1 MVNMSKKK
9 KKKPSKSIML
19 LNELDKSLETTRD
32 SLVKEIEETQR
43 RLAESDARAL
53 KKQRK
58 KLRKEMGV
66 IPYYVSRDRVKAREE
81 AIKRMESTK
90 MLDRVEMTLKQLGP
104 IVVIVA
110 RLIAT
115 LILSIFSIEPIR
127 RIVRP
132 ETIKRMDSIY
142 KIAMSIG

>member
-1 MVNMSKKK
+1 MSKKK

-19 LNELDKSLETTRD
+19 LNELDKSLETAHE

-127 RIVRP
+127 RIVSP
-132 ETIKRMDSIY
+132 ETVKRMDSIY

>member
-1 MVNMSKKK
+1 MINMSKKK

-19 LNELDKSLETTRD
+19 LNELDKSLETAHE

-127 RIVRP
+127 RIVSP
-132 ETIKRMDSIY
+132 ETVKRMDSIY

>member
-1 MVNMSKKK
+1 
-9 KKKPSKSIML
+9 
-19 LNELDKSLETTRD
+19 
-32 SLVKEIEETQR
+32 
-43 RLAESDARAL
+43 
-53 KKQRK
+53 
-58 KLRKEMGV
+58 
-66 IPYYVSRDRVKAREE
+66 
-81 AIKRMESTK
+81 MESTK

-127 RIVRP
+127 RIVSP
-132 ETIKRMDSIY
+132 ETVKRMDSIY